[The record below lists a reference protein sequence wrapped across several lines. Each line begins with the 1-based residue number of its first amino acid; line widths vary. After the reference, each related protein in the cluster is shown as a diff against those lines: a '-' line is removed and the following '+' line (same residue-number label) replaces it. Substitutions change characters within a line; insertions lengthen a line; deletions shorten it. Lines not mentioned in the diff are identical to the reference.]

1 MNDTDLAHAAAEM
14 AARQSYGKLV
24 AWLAWKWSDVCAA
37 EDALSNAFITALKKW
52 PEDGIPQSPEA
63 WLLTVAK
70 RNLLMAARRKRLEGD
85 PQVTL
90 LFPDL
95 RVEPNIDPAI
105 PDERLRLMFVCA
117 HPAIDRSM
125 HSALMLQLVLG
136 VDAARIANAFL
147 LSPSA
152 LSKRLTRAKAK
163 IRDAGIPFVE
173 PEINELQSRIESVLE
188 AIYGAYT
195 ITDFIGS
202 EFEIDG
208 LTDEALFF
216 SQLMSEQVPGDAET
230 HGLHALLLFCESRR
244 HARCDVGG
252 KFVPLYEQNPGLWR
266 MELVHAAESALA
278 HAAQLNRAGPYQI
291 EAAIQSVHMQCVLDG
306 TTRWPE
312 VRHLYERLLVLEPTI
327 GAKIGHSIAV
337 AKSENS
343 PESGLVLLD
352 AIEPSRVTS
361 HQPWWATR
369 ADLLSALGRHEEAED
384 AYTRAI
390 ALTSNESL
398 QKWLRSKCAD
408 SPLPRQP

>member
-1 MNDTDLAHAAAEM
+1 M

-24 AWLAWKWSDVCAA
+24 AWLAWKWRDVCAA
-37 EDALSNAFITALKKW
+37 EDALSDAFITALKRW
-52 PEDGIPQSPEA
+52 PDDGIPHSPEA
-63 WLLTVAK
+63 WLLTAAK

-105 PDERLRLMFVCA
+105 PDQRLRLMFVCA

-147 LSPSA
+147 LNPSA

-173 PEINELQSRIESVLE
+173 PETNELPSRIESVLE

-202 EFEIDG
+202 DFDIDG
-208 LTDEALFF
+208 LTDEALFLA
-216 SQLMSEQVPGDAET
+216 QLMRGHMPRDAET
-230 HGLHALLLFCESRR
+230 HGLLALLLFCESRR
-244 HARCDVGG
+244 HARCDAEG
-252 KFVPLYEQNPGLWR
+252 KFIPLYEQNHGLWL
-266 MELVHAAESALA
+266 MELVHAAETALA
-278 HAAQLNRAGPYQI
+278 HAAQLKRVGPYQL
-291 EAAIQSVHMQCVLDG
+291 EAAIQSVHMQCVFDG
-306 TTRWPE
+306 AARWPE
-312 VRHLYERLLVLEPTI
+312 IRHLYERLLILEPTI
-327 GAKIGHSIAV
+327 GAKIGHAIAV

-352 AIEPSRVTS
+352 AIESSRVIS

-369 ADLLSALGRHEEAED
+369 ANLLSALGRYEEAED
-384 AYTRAI
+384 AYNRAI

-398 QKWLRSKCAD
+398 QKWLRGKCAG
-408 SPLPRQP
+408 LPK